1 MTTIR
6 RVAVLVSVAGL
17 ASLGVTACGDDDDGG
32 DALTQEEF
40 VDQGNQICS
49 DGNDELDAA
58 FEDLPDDAEP
68 TPEQISEFADTFEEN
83 VGGQIDDIDEL
94 VPPDDIADEV
104 DSILA
109 DARDDLDEFVTLMRD
124 DPESAF
130 TQEEDPFAD
139 VNERLNDIGLT
150 ECANSD

>member
-17 ASLGVTACGDDDDGG
+17 ASLGVAACGDDDDGG

-58 FEDLPDDAEP
+58 FADLPDDAEP
-68 TPEQISEFADTFEEN
+68 TPDQISEFADTFEEN
-83 VGGQIDDIDEL
+83 VSGQIDAIDDL
-94 VPPDDIADEV
+94 VPPDDIADDV
-104 DSILA
+104 DEILA
-109 DARDDLDEFVTLMRD
+109 DARDDLDTFVTLIRD
-124 DPESAF
+124 DPEAAF
-130 TQEEDPFAD
+130 AQEEDPFAD
-139 VNERLNDIGLT
+139 VSERLTDIGLT
-150 ECANSD
+150 ECAN